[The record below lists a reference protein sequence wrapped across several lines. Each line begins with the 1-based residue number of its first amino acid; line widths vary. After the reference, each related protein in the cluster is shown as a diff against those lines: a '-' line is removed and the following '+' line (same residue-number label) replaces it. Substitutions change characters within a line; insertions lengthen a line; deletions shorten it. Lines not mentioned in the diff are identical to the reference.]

1 MWQGAQHE
9 QRGRLGASRE
19 GRREEDP
26 AGPAPYEEAAHYL
39 QKDTQLLLPA
49 GRAMEADR
57 ASAYG
62 GFLLTLIGP
71 RNHKLNSAL
80 RFWKQEPE
88 QRRCK

>member
-1 MWQGAQHE
+1 MLS
-9 QRGRLGASRE
+9 RGT
-19 GRREEDP
+19 
-26 AGPAPYEEAAHYL
+26 L

-80 RFWKQEPE
+80 RLFLIPCLLQSNMQAGELPGLSH
-88 QRRCK
+88 